1 MDFQTSLTFLNM
13 KFRGLKQAIE
23 GR

>member
-1 MDFQTSLTFLNM
+1 FQTSLTFLNM
-13 KFRGLKQAIE
+13 KFNGLTKAIE

>member
-1 MDFQTSLTFLNM
+1 MDFQTSLTFITM